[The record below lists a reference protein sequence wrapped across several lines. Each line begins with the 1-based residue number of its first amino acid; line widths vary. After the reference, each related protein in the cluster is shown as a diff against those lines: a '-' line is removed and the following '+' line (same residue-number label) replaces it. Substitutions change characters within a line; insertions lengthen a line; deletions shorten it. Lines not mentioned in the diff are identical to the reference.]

1 MVSHLNWWMMFSS
14 VNFSEPTLAWILRGN
29 DHFTSTSALVNQ
41 NTALQTDLN
50 HGQNT
55 YWVSALQFPGN
66 QCCVGLEGWEN
77 YGSVFGV
84 FKNYLIFQNSRHSD
98 KRKHTRKRW
107 KINEVNP
114 LQRFFDYLQDG
125 LKSMDEMFLLIDNA
139 IIKLQLDVEAQ
150 RRVNLLKRFFKS
162 TEGVISLNIPA

>member
-1 MVSHLNWWMMFSS
+1 M
-14 VNFSEPTLAWILRGN
+14 
-29 DHFTSTSALVNQ
+29 
-41 NTALQTDLN
+41 
-50 HGQNT
+50 
-55 YWVSALQFPGN
+55 
-66 QCCVGLEGWEN
+66 
-77 YGSVFGV
+77 

-107 KINEVNP
+107 KINEVNA